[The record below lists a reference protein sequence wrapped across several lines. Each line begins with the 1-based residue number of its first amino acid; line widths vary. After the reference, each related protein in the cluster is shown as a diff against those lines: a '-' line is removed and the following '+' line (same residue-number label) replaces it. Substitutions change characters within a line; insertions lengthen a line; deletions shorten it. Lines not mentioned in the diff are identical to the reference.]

1 MDRSQA
7 IEKLIA
13 LGELPTPEA
22 IKNILN
28 VNTPQAT
35 PAEVPAENKSL
46 TSVEVINTIEV
57 LPKKYEVRD
66 FVAYFRNRY
75 NFFKDIL
82 SNRPEL
88 AAATSISRL
97 LQGEKP
103 AIIAMIH
110 EIKKLPTGTLKLQLE
125 DLTGQIS
132 AIISAKNKEVF
143 EKAKFI
149 TPDAILGFRG
159 SVGKNIFF
167 VDDIVWPDMPFK
179 KINKTPDEVYV
190 ACLPDLHVGSRLFLE
205 KEFGKFVKWLRGEYG
220 TERQREIGKKVKY
233 IIVCGDIVDGV
244 GVYPTQE
251 KELAI
256 RDIFKQYDAAAEVLS
271 HIPSDRHIVISPGNH
286 DALRKCE
293 PQPVLYKDWAAALYK
308 LPNVI
313 MVPNP
318 CYVRLH
324 KSENCPAGV
333 EFLVYHGDSFD
344 FFIDS
349 VESLRLAG
357 GYDAADKVWEFLLKQ
372 RHLAPTYSAT
382 LALPLGADP
391 LLIRHI
397 PDVVMSGHIH
407 KAKVGNYKG
416 ILTVSGGCWQSTTN
430 FQQKM
435 GHNPDPCCVPI
446 INLKTGTAK
455 VFRFR

>member
-1 MDRSQA
+1 MMDRSQA
-7 IEKLIA
+7 IEKLISA
-13 LGELPTPEA
+13 GELPTPNA
-22 IKNILN
+22 INALLTQKAPQQRTDEKPKEIAKESN
-28 VNTPQAT
+28 V
-35 PAEVPAENKSL
+35 EI
-46 TSVEVINTIEV
+46 INAIEV

-88 AAATSISRL
+88 SAAASISRL
-97 LQGEKP
+97 QQGEK
-103 AIIAMIH
+103 ATIIATIL

-132 AIISAKNKEVF
+132 AIISSKNKEVF

-149 TPDAILGFRG
+149 TPDAILGFKG
-159 SVGKNIFF
+159 SAGKNIFF
-167 VDDIVWPDMPFK
+167 IDDVVWPDIPYK
-179 KINKTPDEVYV
+179 KINKTLDEVYV
-190 ACLPDLHVGSRLFLE
+190 ACLPDLHVGSKLFLA
-205 KEFGKFVKWLRGEYG
+205 KEFSKFVKWLRGEYG
-220 TERQREIGKKVKY
+220 TERQRELGKKTKY
-233 IIVCGDIVDGV
+233 VIICGDIVDGV

-256 RDIFKQYDAAAEVLS
+256 KDIYKQYEAAADALS
-271 HIPSDRHIVISPGNH
+271 QIPSDRHIIISPGNH

-293 PQPVLYKDWAAALYK
+293 PQPALYKDWAAALYK
-308 LPNVI
+308 LPNAI

-324 KSENCPAGV
+324 KSENCPGV
-333 EFLVYHGDSFD
+333 EILVYHGDSFD
-344 FFIDS
+344 YFIDS

-357 GYDAADKVWEFLLKQ
+357 GYNAADKVWEFLLKQ

-382 LALPLGADP
+382 LALPLGVDP

-397 PDVVMSGHIH
+397 PDIAMSGHIH
-407 KAKVGNYKG
+407 KSKIGRYKG
-416 ILTVSGGCWQSTTN
+416 ILTISGGCWQATTS

-435 GHNPDPCCVPI
+435 GHNPDPCSVPI

-455 VFRFR
+455 IFRFR